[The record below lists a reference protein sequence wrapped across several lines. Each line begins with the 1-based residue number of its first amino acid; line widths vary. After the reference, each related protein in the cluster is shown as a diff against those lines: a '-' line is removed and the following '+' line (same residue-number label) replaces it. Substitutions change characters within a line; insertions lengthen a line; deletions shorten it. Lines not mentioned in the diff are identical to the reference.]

1 SVFALSAMYGSL
13 AGSIYA
19 HYINFIAPA
28 TFYITTSILLL
39 VMVMVGGVH
48 SIWGGVLGA
57 ATITFLNEAIRFIG
71 HTYFD
76 ISGDVE
82 IVDYGLIIVLVI
94 IFMSKGLITLCKM
107 FKRKTVL
114 NNDE

>member
-1 SVFALSAMYGSL
+1 YGIL
-13 AGSIYA
+13 AGCIYA

-76 ISGDVE
+76 ISGEVE
-82 IVDYGLIIVLVI
+82 IVVYGFIIVLVM
-94 IFMSKGLITLCKM
+94 IFMPKGLITLFKM
-107 FKRKTVL
+107 FKKKPL
-114 NNDE
+114 LDND